1 MKKFVLIMIGLLLSF
16 ASLNAASFEKKA
28 HSRSAEVVISSEKPL
43 AVGSNVLD
51 FDIKLK
57 SNDSGIKNV
66 DVKVFMPAMP
76 GMPAME
82 SKSVAKKITDSK
94 YEATVNMQMGGTW
107 QIQIFV
113 VPNEG
118 KKIRIKSSVNL

>member
-1 MKKFVLIMIGLLLSF
+1 MTGLFLSF
-16 ASLNAASFEKKA
+16 TSLNAAAFEKKA
-28 HSRSAEVVISSEKPL
+28 HSRSAEVVISSDKPL

-57 SNDSGIKNV
+57 SNDSGIKSV

-82 SKSVAKKITDSK
+82 SKSSAKKRADGK
-94 YEATVNMQMGGTW
+94 YEAAVNMQMNGTW
-107 QIQIFV
+107 QIQIFI

-118 KKIRIKSSVNL
+118 KKIRVKSSVNL